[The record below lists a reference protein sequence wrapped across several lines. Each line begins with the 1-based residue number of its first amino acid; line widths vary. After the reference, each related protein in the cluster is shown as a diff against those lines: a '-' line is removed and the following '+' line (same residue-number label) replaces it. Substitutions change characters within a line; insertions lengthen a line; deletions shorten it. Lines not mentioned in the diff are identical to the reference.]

1 MKPDVTIN
9 FCVRSNFCTKEK
21 THPVFVSGRVQK
33 TRGYIGSTD
42 IQIPSDMKI
51 VNNRCVGGHRP
62 SAGGSTFRLMSSWSS
77 LPSVWIT

>member
-51 VNNRCVGGHRP
+51 VNNRCMGGVTDPAQADQR
-62 SAGGSTFRLMSSWSS
+62 SD
-77 LPSVWIT
+77 